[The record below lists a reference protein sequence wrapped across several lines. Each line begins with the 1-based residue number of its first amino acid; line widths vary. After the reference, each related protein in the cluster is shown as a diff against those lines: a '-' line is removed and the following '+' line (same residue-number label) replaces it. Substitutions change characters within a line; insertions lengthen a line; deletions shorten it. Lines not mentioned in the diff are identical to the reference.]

1 MRGRSRKGNC
11 EKALT
16 FRDAKYGRD
25 STSLAKLQQAGDH
38 DFQHSR
44 HPTPGR
50 RLVPEL
56 GGPVHCQRSSFKKL
70 YLYYS
75 VLQEIIHGDNN
86 NKVKPKAKTSEV
98 RSWAKKQLPPTSH
111 FPSSFA

>member
-25 STSLAKLQQAGDH
+25 STSLAKLQQAVNH
-38 DFQHSR
+38 DTH
-44 HPTPGR
+44 GILR
-50 RLVPEL
+50 RVEDLSQNLE
-56 GGPVHCQRSSFKKL
+56 GPFTASEVRSKGFTCITG
-70 YLYYS
+70 S